1 MNFEQA
7 SQKINEILSEVKKA
21 IIGKDD
27 VLKYVLTGILS
38 NGHILFEDLPGLGKT
53 LMIRTFGRATGLD
66 FSRIQ
71 FTPDLLPADISGI
84 SMFNMSSNQF
94 EFREGPV
101 FTNLLLADEINRA
114 TPKTQSALLESMQER
129 TVTVDG
135 NTYTLDPP
143 FIVLATQN
151 PLEYEGTFTLPEA
164 QLDRFLMKLS
174 VGYPSKR
181 DEFQIVRN
189 RVDRKKEEVDINSVA
204 TKDDVLA
211 LQRLVEDI
219 HVSDPIIEYAVTI
232 VERTRNHGQIAVGA
246 SPRGSLGL
254 IQAAKAWAL
263 LNGRDF
269 VNPQDIQD
277 VLIPVLGHRIILRSG
292 DIISGVN
299 AGTILTEIFHR
310 IPAPRIV

>member
-1 MNFEQA
+1 
-7 SQKINEILSEVKKA
+7 
-21 IIGKDD
+21 
-27 VLKYVLTGILS
+27 
-38 NGHILFEDLPGLGKT
+38 
-53 LMIRTFGRATGLD
+53 MIRTFGRATGLD
-66 FSRIQ
+66 FSSIQ